1 MQPRLADDGLRW
13 MSEIVPQELQA
24 RKSAIAQIRV
34 VAQAERR
41 KQVGREKILEILVTL
56 PDCNGPVNARII
68 PAAARAAKLIVSA
81 TFSLLAKLQSS
92 AARASSFLVK
102 VDVARRRCGR
112 TGRAQSESVSVNFS
126 RLADF

>member
-1 MQPRLADDGLRW
+1 

-56 PDCNGPVNARII
+56 PDCNGPPREFSN
-68 PAAARAAKLIVSA
+68 PAAPRAPQVLVQAPVSSLEILECSVAAQLRFPCQLGIRRAR
-81 TFSLLAKLQSS
+81 
-92 AARASSFLVK
+92 
-102 VDVARRRCGR
+102 DRRSG
-112 TGRAQSESVSVNFS
+112 
-126 RLADF
+126 